1 MNISVTIDSCAWN
14 FFFDNRLDL
23 SVELPPEKFSLFI
36 TREVEIELL
45 QIPDISKDGVDKLP
59 LKQFIRSSIDQ
70 HKVETTC
77 VFGFAEANAP
87 DEPVRYGGFNQGTF
101 ESDIEQNWRQREE
114 TQRFL
119 RQGQAKLRKDT
130 ALRKNE
136 ADVSLAVASM
146 ACVLITVDE
155 KKGAPARKK
164 GPIYDAAINGGFVVF
179 AQDVES
185 SGLALADYIERK
197 FAVVE
202 GALQRR
208 IAV

>member
-1 MNISVTIDSCAWN
+1 MTTPVTIDSCAWN
-14 FFFDNRLDL
+14 FFFDNRFDL
-23 SVELPPEKFSLFI
+23 SVELPPDKFSLFI

-77 VFGFAEANAP
+77 VFGFAEANEP
-87 DEPVRYGGFNQGTF
+87 DEPARYGGFDQCTF
-101 ESDIEQNWRQREE
+101 ESDIEQTWRQREE
-114 TQRFL
+114 TQRCL
-119 RQGQAKLRKDT
+119 RQVQAKPRKDT

-179 AQDVES
+179 VQDVES
-185 SGLALADYIERK
+185 SGLALADQIERK
-197 FAVVE
+197 FAVVG

-208 IAV
+208 SAV